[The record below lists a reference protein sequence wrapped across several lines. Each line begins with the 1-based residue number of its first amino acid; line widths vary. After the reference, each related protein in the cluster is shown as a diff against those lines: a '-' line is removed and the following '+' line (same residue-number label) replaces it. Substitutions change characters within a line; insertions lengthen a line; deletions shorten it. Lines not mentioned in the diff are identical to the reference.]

1 MAKPMIRRIAAIGL
15 ALLLGA
21 PIAGLAQGSAVQSET
36 ASKTLF
42 AYLNTKDRAWTMNHL
57 CVLDEV
63 MASGRYTNQNFADAI
78 LEFVKFR
85 WDAASS
91 QADKKFFYLG
101 YISHTLTDLH
111 WPGRIER
118 NGAGQI
124 VRFKTCAELGGPG
137 GIKSAED
144 RAPTGTTPTGWQN
157 AAVDLG
163 ANVLRLNKENRPFEE
178 VAALLRN
185 GVLMIQPGR
194 EAQPLGKALASSV
207 SGAK

>member
-1 MAKPMIRRIAAIGL
+1 MRSSLLRSLSIAFL
-15 ALLLGA
+15 ALVPSA
-21 PIAGLAQGSAVQSET
+21 MAADSAAQAET

-63 MASGRYTNQNFADAI
+63 MAAGRYTNRDFADAI

-91 QADKKFFYLG
+91 QADQKFFYLG
-101 YISHTLTDLH
+101 YITHTLTDLN

-118 NGAGQI
+118 NEAGQI

-144 RAPTGTTPTGWQN
+144 RAPAGGTPTGWQN
-157 AAVDLG
+157 AAVDLA
-163 ANVLRLNKENRPFEE
+163 ANVLRLNKEKRPFEE

-194 EAQPLGKALASSV
+194 EAQPLGRRSP
-207 SGAK
+207 GP